1 MLDNKTICPQYSRVF
16 RQIVGKGLLQEAQNV
31 KGSKGKYKKQRRL
44 LFLKREREERWRRM
58 EEEEFIAQLGEAL
71 VKLICKHNQKEIA
84 VEAMLEIKK
93 NKSKSESKSK
103 WE

>member
-1 MLDNKTICPQYSRVF
+1 MQKAATFVVF
-16 RQIVGKGLLQEAQNV
+16 KE
-31 KGSKGKYKKQRRL
+31 
-44 LFLKREREERWRRM
+44 RERRRM
-58 EEEEFIAQLGEAL
+58 EEEEEEEFIAQLGEAL

-84 VEAMLEIKK
+84 VEAMLETKK